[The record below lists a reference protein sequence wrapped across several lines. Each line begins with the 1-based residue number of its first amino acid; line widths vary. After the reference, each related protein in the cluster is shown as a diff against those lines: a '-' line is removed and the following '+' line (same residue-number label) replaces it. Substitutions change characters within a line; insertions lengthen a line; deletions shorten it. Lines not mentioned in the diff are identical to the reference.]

1 MKKLM
6 LVLGLV
12 ALFQYTAQSQ
22 SWWRS
27 GISGE
32 GPIVKRTLDLDNFNK
47 LVLTN
52 NAKVYLRQGSTQ
64 SVEVEAQENI
74 IDNLVTDVSDRTWK
88 IRFDQSVRRYD
99 GMKVYITIPTLEGI
113 RLSGSGSIIGENKF
127 TGLDEL
133 GVSISGSG
141 DINLEIEANTVDT
154 HISGSGDIR
163 LAGRTNNHGI
173 SISGS
178 GEVEAYNLSSANCKV
193 RISGSGDC
201 EVEVQEDLEVRIS
214 GSGDVNYKGRPR
226 VSSRISGS
234 GDIHGRS

>member
-6 LVLGLV
+6 LALSLV
-12 ALFQYTAQSQ
+12 TLFQFSVQSQ
-22 SWWRS
+22 NWWSR

-32 GPIVKRTLDLDNFNK
+32 GPIVKRSLDLDNFDR
-47 LVLTN
+47 LVLTT

-74 IDNLVTDVSDRTWK
+74 IDNLVTEVSDRTWK
-88 IRFDQSVRRYD
+88 IRFDKSVRRYE
-99 GMKVYITIPTLEGI
+99 GMKVYITIPTLTGV
-113 RLSGSGSIIGENKF
+113 RLSGSGNIIGENTF

-133 GVSISGSG
+133 GVSVSGSG
-141 DINLEIEANTVDT
+141 NISLAVEANMIDT
-154 HISGSGDIR
+154 HISGSGDIS
-163 LAGRTNNHGI
+163 LAGRTDRHGI

-178 GEVEAYNLSSANCKV
+178 GDIEAYDLVSNECKV

-201 EVEVQEDLEVRIS
+201 EVEVKDDLEVRIS

-226 VSSRISGS
+226 ISSRISGS
-234 GDIHGRS
+234 GDIRGRS